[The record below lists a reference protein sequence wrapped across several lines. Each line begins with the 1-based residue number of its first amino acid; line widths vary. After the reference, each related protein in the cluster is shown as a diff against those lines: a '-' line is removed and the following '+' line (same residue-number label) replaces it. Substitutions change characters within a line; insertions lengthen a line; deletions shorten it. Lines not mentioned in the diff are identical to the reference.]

1 MILISLMLAAT
12 PAPAL
17 RPDQVPRRQ
26 IARSHPAARATR
38 SQRLTELEAA
48 VRSLA
53 PAAAEQVRDVG
64 PKGM

>member
-1 MILISLMLAAT
+1 MILISLMLAVTA
-12 PAPAL
+12 APAL

-26 IARSHPAARATR
+26 TARSHRAARATH

-48 VRSLA
+48 VRSLP
-53 PAAAEQVRDVG
+53 PAAPEQGQDVG